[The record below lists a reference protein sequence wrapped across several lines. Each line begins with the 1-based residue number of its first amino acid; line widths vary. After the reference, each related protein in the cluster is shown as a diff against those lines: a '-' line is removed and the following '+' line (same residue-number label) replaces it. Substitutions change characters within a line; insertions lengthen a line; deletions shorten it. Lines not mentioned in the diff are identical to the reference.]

1 MFVKPPVTNIR
12 FECTEIRLFLKVCWK
27 IEMNAKTSHT
37 LTAAII
43 AGGKSRRFGSPK
55 ALAVLRNITL
65 IDYAIHTARA
75 ISEEIVISYGE
86 DNLFAGKTIPVIQD
100 LIPGCGPLGGIYTVL
115 LHAKTPWVAALPCD
129 LPLLD
134 SRVYEVLF
142 AARRDDCPV
151 VALSERGV
159 EPLVS
164 IWPQNLAEVLREFIQ
179 NGEFTMYKVVRELKA
194 VEVDI
199 PSQLPGYRAEFFL
212 NVNREEDLD
221 RIRKIVQ
228 ERCI

>member
-1 MFVKPPVTNIR
+1 MKS
-12 FECTEIRLFLKVCWK
+12 KV
-27 IEMNAKTSHT
+27 SPT

-55 ALAVLRNITL
+55 ALAILGKQTL

-86 DNLFAGKTIPVIQD
+86 DNLFADKSIPVVQD
-100 LIPGCGPLGGIYTVL
+100 IIPDCGPLGGIYSVL
-115 LHAKTPWVAALPCD
+115 LHAKTSWVAVLPCD
-129 LPLLD
+129 LPLLNAQI
-134 SRVYEVLF
+134 YEALF
-142 AARRDDCPV
+142 AACQKNRPV

-164 IWPQNLAEVLREFIQ
+164 IWPQSLSKTVGKFVRSRELALH
-179 NGEFTMYKVVRELKA
+179 KVVHELDA

-199 PSQLPGYRAEFFL
+199 PNQLPDYRAEIFL

-221 RIRKIVQ
+221 RIRKIVH
-228 ERCI
+228 ENAAPASD

>member
-1 MFVKPPVTNIR
+1 MSA
-12 FECTEIRLFLKVCWK
+12 K
-27 IEMNAKTSHT
+27 ISHT

-55 ALAVLRNITL
+55 ALAALGNINL

-86 DNLFAGKTIPVIQD
+86 DNLFAGKAISVVQD
-100 LIPGCGPLGGIYTVL
+100 VIPGCGPVGGIYTVL
-115 LHAKTPWVAALPCD
+115 LHAKTPWIAVLPCD
-129 LPLLD
+129 LPLLN
-134 SRVYEVLF
+134 SQVYEALF
-142 AARRDDCPV
+142 AARQENCPV
-151 VALSERGV
+151 VALSEKGL

-164 IWPQNLAEVLREFIQ
+164 IWPQNLAEPLGKFIR
-179 NGEFTMYKVVRELKA
+179 NGKLALHKVVRELKA

-199 PSQLPGYRAEFFL
+199 PSQLPGYRTEFFL

-228 ERCI
+228 KSVAK